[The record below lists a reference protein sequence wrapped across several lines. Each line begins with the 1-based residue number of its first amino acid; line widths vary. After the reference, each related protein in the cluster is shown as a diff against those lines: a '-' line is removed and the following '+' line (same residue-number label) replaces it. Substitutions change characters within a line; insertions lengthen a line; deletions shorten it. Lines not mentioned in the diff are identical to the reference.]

1 LQWKSVTVGDVP
13 IMRIEANFLPIF
25 LLLVGHDVDDRGGP
39 LGAVYVLEL
48 FKQDLDG
55 LAVGSVHGDEVDTFG
70 VL

>member
-1 LQWKSVTVGDVP
+1 V
-13 IMRIEANFLPIF
+13 NFLPIF